1 MSSYKSNSESNSYTS
16 PLEQLL
22 TDLRRKYVA
31 AAGPQM
37 HVGGLGSL
45 AEGSSSNDSFLM
57 EYSLLPSVYPHEL
70 EGEGNFVDDD
80 FIVLRNVERVE
91 RRKSSTQMGRNQS
104 ALFGRRRYSMRGSIA
119 SGNFGIHGALS
130 SDISLNVNPNGM
142 LSPRPLSNQNL
153 SASSLLASLK
163 DDIRSVPMQTSPS
176 TVAHSFLDQRA
187 AFLEC
192 TTRYNSGLASTSHA
206 DNLIACAPHL
216 RHITPAS
223 ADMMGNGTSSR
234 NPITFFLMKQPRV
247 GESTSEF
254 SGGGLGTPIMDY
266 RTFLAR
272 KQANHRVALE
282 LATFVRVL
290 ANEMPNEEFGNVENE
305 IFSAVL
311 NLMHSHDSC
320 KRLAG
325 VAALDALIGVAS
337 ADEEKKITKIGKNLR
352 DSLTKASNVDF
363 EFLLEVTKAL
373 GKMARGGTNVDYMES
388 VVKRIPEWLERAR
401 SDRRYVHVFFA
412 TEQKI
417 NSMFADLCVYFGNVI
432 GWLRC

>member
-1 MSSYKSNSESNSYTS
+1 MSTYKSNRESNSYTS
-16 PLEQLL
+16 PLEPLL
-22 TDLRRKYVA
+22 ADLRRKYVA

-45 AEGSSSNDSFLM
+45 SEGSSSNDSFLM
-57 EYSLLPSVYPHEL
+57 EYSFLPSSVYPHEM
-70 EGEGNFVDDD
+70 EREGNFGDDD
-80 FIVLRNVERVE
+80 LLVVRNVERVE
-91 RRKSSTQMGRNQS
+91 RRKSAIQMGRNSS
-104 ALFGRRRYSMRGSIA
+104 ALFGRRRYSMRGSIG
-119 SGNFGIHGALS
+119 SGNFAIHGGGSAELS
-130 SDISLNVNPNGM
+130 MKLDSNGI
-142 LSPRPLSNQNL
+142 LSPRPFSKQNL
-153 SASSLLASLK
+153 SASSLLGLGSGSGLLK
-163 DDIRSVPMQTSPS
+163 DDVRSVPPMQQSPGNV
-176 TVAHSFLDQRA
+176 VAHSFLDQRA

-223 ADMMGNGTSSR
+223 ADMMGHGTSSR
-234 NPITFFLMKQPRV
+234 NPITLFLMKQPRV

-254 SGGGLGTPIMDY
+254 SGGGATGGTPIMDY

-272 KQANHRVALE
+272 KQANHRVALD

-290 ANEMPNEEFGNVENE
+290 ANEMPNEEFGVVENE

-363 EFLLEVTKAL
+363 EFLSEVTKAL

-401 SDRRYVHVFFA
+401 SDRR
-412 TEQKI
+412 
-417 NSMFADLCVYFGNVI
+417 
-432 GWLRC
+432 